1 MKINSKF
8 TRLKC
13 KTWNHKLLKGNKGI
27 ITPWHGS
34 WQGFLDMTPK
44 SQAPKPKMNKRDYLK
59 PKSFFTA
66 KEAINKMIRQPLKWD
81 KIFTN
86 NILYRVDTQNIQ
98 RTQKKKK
105 SKQLYWENS
114 QETRWDRNISK
125 EDIQMTNRY
134 MKICSTLLIIAVVQ
148 SPSCVQLCNPMDY
161 SMSAFLILHCLLVF
175 AQIQVC

>member
-1 MKINSKF
+1 MLPKESGRYMKINSKF

-66 KEAINKMIRQPLKWD
+66 KEAIKKMIRQPLKWE

-86 NILYRVDTQNIQ
+86 NIWYRVDTQNIQ

-105 SKQLYWENS
+105 KANNYIE
-114 QETRWDRNISK
+114 
-125 EDIQMTNRY
+125 
-134 MKICSTLLIIAVVQ
+134 KIVKRPGGIGIFPKKIYKWQIGIWKYVQ
-148 SPSCVQLCNPMDY
+148 PY
-161 SMSAFLILHCLLVF
+161 
-175 AQIQVC
+175 